1 MYAHSQSILAIPT
14 KPRDGAPTMFVT
26 MPRLLSIPLL
36 AASIILVGCGSS
48 DNANREAASVIATPP
63 ASIIDLPPAE
73 ETIQMQVDQVGKF
86 VSLPDDTDYVI
97 ESSAPEVVDVFEGYA
112 DDSGIRVDG
121 PGVVALSIGVAEIQV
136 FTPEDR
142 GAPFERF
149 RIFVT
154 E

>member
-1 MYAHSQSILAIPT
+1 
-14 KPRDGAPTMFVT
+14 MFLT
-26 MPRLLSIPLL
+26 MPRSLSIPLL
-36 AASIILVGCGSS
+36 AASIFLVGCGSS
-48 DNANREAASVIATPP
+48 DNANRESASVIATPS

-73 ETIQMQVDQVGKF
+73 ETTQMQVGQVGRF
-86 VSLPDDTDYVI
+86 VVLPDDPDYVI

-112 DDSGIRVDG
+112 DDSGIRIDG
-121 PGVVALSIGVAEIQV
+121 AGVVALSIGVAEIQV
-136 FTPEDR
+136 YNPEDR

>member
-1 MYAHSQSILAIPT
+1 ML
-14 KPRDGAPTMFVT
+14 VT

-48 DNANREAASVIATPP
+48 DNANREEAPVLATPP

-73 ETIQMQVDQVGKF
+73 DMIQMQVGQVGKF

-97 ESSAPEVVDVFEGYA
+97 ESSAPEVVDTFEGYA

-136 FTPEDR
+136 YNPENR